1 MNRYIAIAAAVV
13 VVVVAF
19 IIARSGG
26 GDTATT
32 STPSRGA
39 GPVRAVLEIRRH
51 QPVGGVHRIVAT
63 SGQGV
68 RIVVRTADTNGE
80 VHLHGYD
87 VEKKIAPGKPVV
99 FAFKARLQGGFDIEL
114 HPSTKLADLEV
125 RP

>member
-26 GDTATT
+26 GDNTTT

-39 GPVRAVLEIRRH
+39 RPVRAVLEIRRH

-63 SGQGV
+63 SGRRV
-68 RIVVRTADTNGE
+68 RIVVRSADTSGQ

-87 VEKKIAPGKPVV
+87 VEQEIAPGRPAV
-99 FAFKARLQGGFDIEL
+99 FSFTAKLQGIFDIEL